1 MRKKRF
7 VPVSLRYSP
16 AMYVETG
23 ADEMF
28 PFMAMRSFFA
38 PFAANSAVVFT
49 PLSSVMP
56 APDEPLAERE
66 KKPVKCEG
74 ENAEAAIRGICPRT
88 IYIFNR
94 SRKERERGKMT
105 SEKQK
110 RVDALIAESY
120 SADSKV
126 RMRVVA
132 EISAL
137 GNDPGAIFALLE
149 LSGDKDVDVKGKA
162 QEALERLRSTEKT
175 DMLSIEKL
183 FLQSES
189 EHVETENDVKVKLFP
204 SIEKMFTA
212 KKTKQRMMSTLEKYF
227 SKRKKH
233 NEELVAVSR
242 EEGQTRIGEHFEVM
256 RRVEK
261 IGEYISAKDKEGLA
275 EPAKEEGEIE
285 SIGSYEE
292 GKEEAKREA
301 DSKEGESAPSVCT
314 KERREIAETAEEDAS
329 LVSGE
334 EEEKSV
340 VSGDPFF
347 EEIYGRAYSLASRE
361 GATDKMLSDEEKNVA
376 KELSHKVEMA
386 FRLAKLQCRGM
397 GVQRLASL
405 KIGMKKIRLP
415 EVTVG
420 EVEKIEIRKGK
431 KSTDALKITLLD
443 QTGKFP
449 LCLPQG
455 RGRGIAV
462 GDRVAVQGAYV
473 DGIGDTGEAAL
484 FVAPKGKIT
493 LNK

>member
-1 MRKKRF
+1 
-7 VPVSLRYSP
+7 
-16 AMYVETG
+16 
-23 ADEMF
+23 
-28 PFMAMRSFFA
+28 
-38 PFAANSAVVFT
+38 
-49 PLSSVMP
+49 
-56 APDEPLAERE
+56 
-66 KKPVKCEG
+66 
-74 ENAEAAIRGICPRT
+74 
-88 IYIFNR
+88 
-94 SRKERERGKMT
+94 MT

-120 SADSKV
+120 SADPKV
-126 RMRVVA
+126 RMKVVA

-149 LSGDKDVDVKGKA
+149 LSSDKDVNVKGKA

-175 DMLSIEKL
+175 DVLSIEKL

-212 KKTKQRMMSTLEKYF
+212 KKAKQRMMSTLEKYF

-242 EEGQTRIGEHFEVM
+242 EEGQTKIGEHFEVM

-275 EPAKEEGEIE
+275 EPAREEEIGSIGGYEGSKEEVKSEGDREMGEE
-285 SIGSYEE
+285 T
-292 GKEEAKREA
+292 
-301 DSKEGESAPSVCT
+301 APSDAKDKDPVV
-314 KERREIAETAEEDAS
+314 ETAEEDAS
-329 LVSGE
+329 LVSR

-347 EEIYGRAYSLASRE
+347 EEIYARAYSLASRE

-420 EVEKIEIRKGK
+420 EVERIEIRKRK

-449 LCLPQG
+449 LCLTQG
-455 RGRGIAV
+455 RGRGIAA

-473 DGIGDTGEAAL
+473 EEIGESGEAAL
-484 FVAPKGKIT
+484 FVTPKGKIT